1 MSYDNEERCK
11 FEKELTSSKL
21 TRESYQI
28 LTRALE
34 NLKNLHFNRLLLAK
48 VYNASAQKVQRSYV

>member
-28 LTRALE
+28 LIRALE

-48 VYNASAQKVQRSYV
+48 VYNASA